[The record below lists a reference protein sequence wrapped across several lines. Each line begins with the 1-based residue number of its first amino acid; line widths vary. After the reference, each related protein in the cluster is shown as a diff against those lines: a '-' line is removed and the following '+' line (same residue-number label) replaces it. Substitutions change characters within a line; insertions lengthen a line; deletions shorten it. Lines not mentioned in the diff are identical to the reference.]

1 MNWIKVE
8 EAFNRYAALYK
19 EIMESDSVE
28 EEDENDVQEEPEEE
42 S

>member
-28 EEDENDVQEEPEEE
+28 DENDVQEEPEEE